1 MANIKK
7 IYQNLILITIKNQII
22 PNGFLR
28 GSIPRWEQRKFSKKM
43 AKFKKKLRIE
53 NATSFKLEYYD
64 DSNELKTKT
73 FKSYKL
79 MEQFHNRQTDF
90 LYFDHHRYALID
102 GIWHRFIKLES
113 PFVFQSNLEV
123 INKNFEDIHLHKQ
136 INED

>member
-1 MANIKK
+1 
-7 IYQNLILITIKNQII
+7 
-22 PNGFLR
+22 
-28 GSIPRWEQRKFSKKM
+28 M

-53 NATSFKLEYYD
+53 NATSFKLEYSD

-90 LYFDHHRYALID
+90 LYFAYHRYAFINNV
-102 GIWHRFIKLES
+102 WHQFIKLDS
-113 PFVFQSNLEV
+113 PFIFQSNLEV
-123 INKNFEDIHLHKQ
+123 IAKNFEDANLQKQ

>member
-1 MANIKK
+1 
-7 IYQNLILITIKNQII
+7 
-22 PNGFLR
+22 
-28 GSIPRWEQRKFSKKM
+28 M

-53 NATSFKLEYYD
+53 NATSFKLEYSD

-73 FKSYKL
+73 FKTYKL

-90 LYFDHHRYALID
+90 LYFAYHRYALINNV
-102 GIWHRFIKLES
+102 WHQFIKLDS

-123 INKNFEDIHLHKQ
+123 INKNFEDINLQKQ

>member
-1 MANIKK
+1 M
-7 IYQNLILITIKNQII
+7 Q
-22 PNGFLR
+22 
-28 GSIPRWEQRKFSKKM
+28 
-43 AKFKKKLRIE
+43 KKKLKKRIQIE
-53 NATSFKLEYYD
+53 NATAFKLEFFD
-64 DSNELKTKT
+64 GGSELKSKE
-73 FKSYKL
+73 FNSYKS